1 MAGQNPTERRI
12 SMPRQWTDKQERK
25 YEHIVESEKD
35 QGEPTRRAKEIA
47 ARTVNKERAQK
58 GQTKT
63 ASRSS
68 TSDMSSSRRG
78 GLRSGTNREK
88 GRTRDQLYN
97 EAKQRGIKGRS
108 SMNKEQ
114 LRRAVDAKK

>member
-1 MAGQNPTERRI
+1 
-12 SMPRQWTDKQERK
+12 MPRQWTDKQERK

-35 QGEPTRRAKEIA
+35 QGEPIKRAKEIA

-58 GQTKT
+58 GQTRT

-68 TSDMSSSRRG
+68 TDDISSSRRG

>member
-1 MAGQNPTERRI
+1 
-12 SMPRQWTDKQERK
+12 MPRGSSPKRERQ
-25 YEHIVESEKD
+25 YEHIKESAEAR
-35 QGEPTRRAKEIA
+35 GESTDRAKEIA
-47 ARTVNKERAQK
+47 ARTVNKERARK